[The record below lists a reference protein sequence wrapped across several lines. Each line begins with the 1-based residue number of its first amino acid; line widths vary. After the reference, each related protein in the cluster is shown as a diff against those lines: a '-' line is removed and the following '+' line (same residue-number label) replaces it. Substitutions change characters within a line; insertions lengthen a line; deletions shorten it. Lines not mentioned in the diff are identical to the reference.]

1 MANGQPD
8 KVVRVTLDG
17 SGLPVPDQDPVVVK
31 KDNQRVRWCADF
43 DFQIRVDGYDEITKG
58 SGNSECPFRVMSGTF
73 GEERR
78 YKYTIIANGREN
90 DPDLD
95 VKP

>member
-1 MANGQPD
+1 MQPD
-8 KVVRVTLDG
+8 KVVRVTLNG
-17 SGLPVPDQDPVVVK
+17 SGLPVPDQDPVEVK

-43 DFQIRVDGYDEITKG
+43 DFDIRVDGYNDVQKLP
-58 SGNSECPFRVMSGTF
+58 GNGDCAHRVMSGTF
-73 GEERR
+73 SEIKQ

-90 DPDLD
+90 DPGVD